1 MKRGKR
7 GVGGASGIEKEA
19 CGFCGLWRGKIVN
32 LKHEIK
38 NNEMEVIGSAQ
49 KRRLKMQ
56 FRR

>member
-49 KRRLKMQ
+49 KKRLKMQ
-56 FRR
+56 F